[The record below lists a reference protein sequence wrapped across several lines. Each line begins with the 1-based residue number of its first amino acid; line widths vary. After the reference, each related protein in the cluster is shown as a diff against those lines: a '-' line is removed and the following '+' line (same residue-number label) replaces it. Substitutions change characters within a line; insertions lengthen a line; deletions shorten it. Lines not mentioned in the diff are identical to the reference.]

1 MFLGTLIVKWFQ
13 DKIAF
18 FSEQLHSK
26 MDKLETVHVILIEH
40 VYLDPVSVQ
49 LLESNTMDLLPD
61 T

>member
-1 MFLGTLIVKWFQ
+1 
-13 DKIAF
+13 
-18 FSEQLHSK
+18 
-26 MDKLETVHVILIEH
+26 MDNLETVHVISIEH